1 MKQLFLFAT
10 LAVAVSAT
18 SCNKTYHCTCV
29 ENATQKTTYA
39 KTIKSIGESTAR
51 PQCEQ
56 YGSNYVTC
64 TLSK

>member
-1 MKQLFLFAT
+1 MKQLIVFT
-10 LAVAVSAT
+10 LLAAAVTAT

-29 ENATQKTTYA
+29 ENATQKTTYT
-39 KTIKSIGESTAR
+39 KTIKSMGEVYAR